1 MKKSRDMGRPR
12 EPDSDLLAKPKKCW
26 CKSTPGTCIG
36 SRNRNYCIVRMR
48 KSELREVPIFRAGNR
63 PPISSREPTRSQ
75 LGRLICSLAPHISLI
90 KTAYRAP
97 SNQQVSTVYPS
108 EPMRVTSC
116 AAVKGSVFMV
126 RSVIRSVMSSASSS
140 NVVGFARLLSVP
152 CRIDR

>member
-90 KTAYRAP
+90 KNCLSCSTAIAATA
-97 SNQQVSTVYPS
+97 SGVICNI
-108 EPMRVTSC
+108 TSR
-116 AAVKGSVFMV
+116 
-126 RSVIRSVMSSASSS
+126 RSVPALCYQHAPVAFMAKTPVRGGLA
-140 NVVGFARLLSVP
+140 N
-152 CRIDR
+152 

>member
-1 MKKSRDMGRPR
+1 MGRPR

-126 RSVIRSVMSSASSS
+126 PSPVSDKVRDELCLSS

-152 CRIDR
+152 CRINR